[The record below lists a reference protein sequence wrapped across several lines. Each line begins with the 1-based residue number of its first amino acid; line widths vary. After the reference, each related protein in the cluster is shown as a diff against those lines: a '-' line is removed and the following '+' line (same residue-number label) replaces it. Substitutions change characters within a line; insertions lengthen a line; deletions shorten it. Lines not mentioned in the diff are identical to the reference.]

1 MRKGGG
7 REKAGVRTLC
17 VLPSQMTAGL
27 NLDAGFPTHNVRK
40 VHTRE
45 GYSSLQGGRRVPVF
59 ESFISEHQKRVSP
72 PMTRQC
78 HKSGY
83 ATTEGVQITEG
94 SFQVKAGPCH
104 S

>member
-1 MRKGGG
+1 M
-7 REKAGVRTLC
+7 
-17 VLPSQMTAGL
+17 LPSQMTAGL
-27 NLDAGFPTHNVRK
+27 TLDAGFPTHNVRK

-45 GYSSLQGGRRVPVF
+45 GSSSLQGGRGVPVF

-72 PMTRQC
+72 PLTRQC

-83 ATTEGVQITEG
+83 AIPEGDQITEG
-94 SFQVKAGPCH
+94 SFPVKAGLCH